1 MIRFLRKVY
10 RQIVR
15 LSPRPVVLTYH
26 RIAEPAFD
34 PWELAISPSRF
45 EEQLAMLSRRR
56 SPMGTDEFA
65 DRRQCRRITD
75 AVAFTFDDVYVD
87 NLKLAKPRLGAA
99 RVPATVIITTGRI
112 GCLGEFWWD
121 ALARVVLRSQSAID
135 VWVPIGA
142 RLCRPR
148 FTGAPEEA
156 PTWRAWSQPV
166 RAGLQAERRSRS
178 VLR

>member
-1 MIRFLRKVY
+1 LTRFLRKAY
-10 RQIVR
+10 RQIAR
-15 LSPRPVVLTYH
+15 LSPRPVVLTFH

-34 PWELAISPSRF
+34 PWELAISF

-65 DRRQCRRITD
+65 ERHQRRRITD

-87 NLKLAKPRLGAA
+87 NLKLAKPRLEAS
-99 RVPATVIITTGRI
+99 RVPATVFITTGRI
-112 GCLGEFWWD
+112 GYLGEFWWD

-142 RLCRPR
+142 RLYRPH

-166 RAGLQAERRSRS
+166 RARLQAERRSRS